1 MTAATRATYIAF
13 AVNGFSF
20 ASWASRIPAVK
31 DRLGLSPRELGLVL
45 IAIAIGSV
53 LALPASGPIVHRFG
67 TRRVVSAMAV
77 IGGCSFVVVALGQ
90 LAGVVPLAIGLFV
103 WGLSTAVW
111 DVAMN
116 IQGALVE
123 QHLGR
128 SIMSR
133 FHAGWSIGTVTGAL
147 LGTIMVVLGV
157 PVAVH
162 LGVIGVAIVIG
173 MPRAVR
179 AYLPDEPTEDTR
191 ATSALRAW
199 KEPRTLLV
207 GLFTL
212 AFAFGEGAANDWI
225 GVAMIDDRG
234 AAHAVGTLALA
245 AFLVAM
251 TTGRWV
257 GPGTLDRYGRVPT
270 LRVLTVVALIG
281 LAIFIFVGS
290 TALAF
295 AGVVLWGLGISLGFP
310 VGMSAGADDPAMAAP
325 RVSVISSIGY
335 CAFLGGP
342 PLIGFIGEQDT
353 VQHAL
358 VAVMVTLVVA
368 TAVTPA
374 IAPLQAVARR

>member
-31 DRLGLSPRELGLVL
+31 DRLDLSPQELGLVL

-67 TRRVVSAMAV
+67 TRRVVAAMGV
-77 IGGCSFVVVALGQ
+77 VGGASLVVVAVGQ
-90 LAGVVPLAIGLFV
+90 LAGVLPLVIGLFI

-133 FHAGWSIGTVTGAL
+133 FHAGWSIGTVAGAL
-147 LGTIMVVLGV
+147 LGTLMVALGV
-157 PVAVH
+157 PVAIH
-162 LGVIGVAIVIG
+162 LGVIGVAVLIG

-191 ATSALRAW
+191 ASSALRAW

-234 AAHAVGTLALA
+234 VDHAVGTLALA
-245 AFLVAM
+245 TFLVAM

-257 GPGTLDRYGRVPT
+257 GPGILDRFGRVPT
-270 LRVLTVVALIG
+270 LRVMTVVALIG
-281 LAIFIFVGS
+281 LATFIFVDS
-290 TALAF
+290 VPLAF
-295 AGVVLWGLGISLGFP
+295 AGVVLWGLGIALGFP

-325 RVSVISSIGY
+325 RVAVISSIGY

-353 VQHAL
+353 VLHAL
-358 VAVMVTLVVA
+358 IAVMVTLVIA
-368 TAVTPA
+368 TAVTSS
-374 IAPLQAVARR
+374 IKPLTPGARR